1 MAYPD
6 SKEEELSDNQ
16 KEEIKEEIWSSNRDS
31 EEIAER
37 FKEVS
42 SSQVAGIKASL
53 SRQGELENNKE
64 GEEVLKTIISDYEQ
78 FYNSPRRSNEE
89 YKWRNV
95 RNFQKAWNE
104 AKDKPGEEFYE
115 VLKPVFQETNLL
127 GWGKTTLQR
136 KFNDE
141 PEEASEV
148 IKNLFDESEDI
159 YERVSRFKEFFDQ
172 PNAGGTKVASYFL
185 SSLYP
190 ERYIYFKFTED
201 QEFVEDLG
209 LELEKSWKG
218 YEDRTH
224 KYLDFNNKMKEVL
237 EEINFED
244 NRDTT
249 DYEEQKG
256 PIRIVEVSDLDSRI
270 QDLVKERIAG

>member
-6 SKEEELSDNQ
+6 SKEEEFSDNQ

-37 FKEVS
+37 FEEVS

-78 FYNSPRRSNEE
+78 LYNSPRHSDEE

-104 AKDKPGEEFYE
+104 AKHKSGEEFYE

-148 IKNLFDESEDI
+148 I
-159 YERVSRFKEFFDQ
+159 
-172 PNAGGTKVASYFL
+172 
-185 SSLYP
+185 
-190 ERYIYFKFTED
+190 
-201 QEFVEDLG
+201 
-209 LELEKSWKG
+209 
-218 YEDRTH
+218 
-224 KYLDFNNKMKEVL
+224 
-237 EEINFED
+237 
-244 NRDTT
+244 
-249 DYEEQKG
+249 
-256 PIRIVEVSDLDSRI
+256 
-270 QDLVKERIAG
+270 